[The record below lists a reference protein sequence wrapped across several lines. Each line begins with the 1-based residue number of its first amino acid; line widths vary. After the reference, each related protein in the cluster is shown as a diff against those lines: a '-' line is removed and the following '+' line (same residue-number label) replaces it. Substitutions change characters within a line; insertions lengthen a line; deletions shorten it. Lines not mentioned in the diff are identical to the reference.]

1 MSIFEGYSLKDIV
14 IIDNSVL
21 SFAFHL
27 DNGIPILPYYN
38 AKQDVE
44 LLLCSVY
51 LETLSKHDDVR
62 ELNRKYLKL
71 NEYLKSA
78 KGESIENDLSDE
90 DRKETEEDTEEDRV
104 NIPVFRRRK
113 KDKLNNP
120 LYYYKFKRNWE
131 MLIKNY
137 SKILK

>member
-1 MSIFEGYSLKDIV
+1 MCSL
-14 IIDNSVL
+14 
-21 SFAFHL
+21 
-27 DNGIPILPYYN
+27 
-38 AKQDVE
+38 
-44 LLLCSVY
+44 Y

-90 DRKETEEDTEEDRV
+90 DRKETEEDTEEDTV

-113 KDKLNNP
+113 KGKLNNP